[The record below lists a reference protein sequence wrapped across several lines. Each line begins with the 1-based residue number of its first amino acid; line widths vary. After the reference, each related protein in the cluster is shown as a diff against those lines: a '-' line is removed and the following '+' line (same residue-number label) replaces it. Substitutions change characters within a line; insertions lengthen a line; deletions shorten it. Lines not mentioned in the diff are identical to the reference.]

1 MSLWVAISCSIIG
14 GRHNEVSKEL
24 AVILFRDKV
33 KGKATLRACSGPK
46 GCFRSRSLKLPDF
59 KTIGI

>member
-14 GRHNEVSKEL
+14 GRHDDVSKEL

-33 KGKATLRACSGPK
+33 KGKATLREQ
-46 GCFRSRSLKLPDF
+46 L
-59 KTIGI
+59 